1 MEILDA
7 VADGCTD
14 IKFTEDGRWTP
25 ILSSKTSASAAGS
38 TGGGSGGATDG
49 DDADR
54 SLLLI
59 HTVTGLSALS
69 LCIPE
74 NCPLLTFKHPVK
86 NLRIAPD

>member
-1 MEILDA
+1 LFTEILDA
-7 VADGCTD
+7 VADGCTG

-25 ILSSKTSASAAGS
+25 ILSSKTSASAAGY
-38 TGGGSGGATDG
+38 TGGGGGGATDG

-69 LCIPE
+69 LSVSQKTVHCS
-74 NCPLLTFKHPVK
+74 LLSV
-86 NLRIAPD
+86 R